1 MMMEE
6 SSIYFDAEILEQII
20 EHFIINN
27 QLKKGS
33 GVIAVHAPRV
43 RGACV
48 INPPTL
54 LFGFPELK
62 QNRNWFNFT
71 IPPDQPKLFLIDQ
84 YKKIIVKIKGKNT
97 SATTP

>member
-1 MMMEE
+1 MRYETE
-6 SSIYFDAEILEQII
+6 KPRPSHGSSM
-20 EHFIINN
+20 
-27 QLKKGS
+27 S